1 MKTRRG
7 IVALGWWALS
17 SMDKS
22 SILAGGGWRN
32 RRGGGG
38 CGKRREAFVAAG
50 GVLPM
55 ATSTAKNRCLR
66 ADRRALQVH
75 GRCDYVGVLQARAG
89 VEEDYAIAGL
99 EETGG
104 EQAIVGSRGCGAF

>member
-17 SMDKS
+17 SMDGS

-38 CGKRREAFVAAG
+38 CYAANRAVKCAATTSTPKRRW
-50 GVLPM
+50 
-55 ATSTAKNRCLR
+55 LR
-66 ADRRALQVH
+66 ASRRTLQLH
-75 GRCDYVGVLQARAG
+75 GCCDYIGVLQACAGIEEDDAVAG
-89 VEEDYAIAGL
+89 VEK
-99 EETGG
+99 TGG
-104 EQAIVGSRGCGAF
+104 EQAIVGSRGCGAFG